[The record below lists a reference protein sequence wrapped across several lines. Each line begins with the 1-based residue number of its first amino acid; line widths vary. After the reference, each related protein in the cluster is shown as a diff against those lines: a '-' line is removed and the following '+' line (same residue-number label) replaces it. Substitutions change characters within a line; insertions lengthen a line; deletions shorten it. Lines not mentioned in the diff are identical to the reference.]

1 MDTKIISLR
10 EYGVIYSHLPES
22 YVRPEF
28 DRPRLSK
35 DSECKNIP
43 VVELASPNRAQTVQ
57 QIGDAC
63 KNKGFFLRHHQFAAQ
78 FGLCWEK
85 PGVDALKVIDS
96 PLSCRLP
103 SCSQSLCDA

>member
-1 MDTKIISLR
+1 MGTKIISLR

-63 KNKGFFLRHHQFAAQ
+63 KNKGFFLRLLTMGCQRKECKKNDRGGQ
-78 FGLCWEK
+78 
-85 PGVDALKVIDS
+85 
-96 PLSCRLP
+96 
-103 SCSQSLCDA
+103 

>member
-1 MDTKIISLR
+1 MGTKIISLR

-63 KNKGFFLRHHQFAAQ
+63 KNKGFFLRSVKKMIGVANEF
-78 FGLCWEK
+78 FNLPVEEKLKLCTQMTPK
-85 PGVDALKVIDS
+85 KL
-96 PLSCRLP
+96 
-103 SCSQSLCDA
+103 